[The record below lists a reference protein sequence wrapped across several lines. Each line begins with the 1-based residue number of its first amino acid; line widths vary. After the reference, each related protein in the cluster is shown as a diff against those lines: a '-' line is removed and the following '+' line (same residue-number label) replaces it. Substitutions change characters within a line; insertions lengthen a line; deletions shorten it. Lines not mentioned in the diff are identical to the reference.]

1 MKKYLSF
8 LIITLFVLGS
18 IFAQDTKISA
28 NGVTVPN
35 WMVNCAILK
44 SETGWGTQKTI
55 GQILGKPNEAT
66 KLKKVVVD
74 GNNVHLEYYVGEK
87 PSEAVLELIM
97 DFVCARLGDTG
108 TAYCS
113 HVKFVS
119 RLTFEEAEASCD
131 GPKNAGKFGKCLGM
145 LHGCVELMFIDEEKV
160 AREKALEEERKK
172 EEEKRLAEE
181 KKRAYWRQLETAVQE
196 KEVSL
201 GFSLGSLE
209 YKQSNGFAQAYLGVD
224 TSRIVVKNLD
234 ETMKAYGFQ
243 KGDKIT
249 KVDGLDF
256 FDIGSS
262 RDDSVETLF
271 YMVYSKDALK
281 YASINSELWY
291 KEVVEA
297 EKAEVVFT
305 LERKGKEMA
314 IKTPV
319 LNPEQLKAFNEK
331 FEKDWEANHQ
341 NN

>member
-28 NGVTVPN
+28 NGVTVPS
-35 WMVNCAILK
+35 WMINSTIIGSV
-44 SETGWGTQKTI
+44 EVGWGQKNI

-74 GNNVHLEYYVGEK
+74 GNNLHLEYYVGEK

-145 LHGCVELMFIDEEKV
+145 LHASVELMFIDEEKV

-172 EEEKRLAEE
+172 EEEKRLAKE
-181 KKRAYWRQLETAVQE
+181 KRMAYWRQLETAVQE

-201 GFSLGSLE
+201 GFSLDSIE
-209 YKQSNGFAQAYLGVD
+209 YKQSYLYLGVD

-256 FDIGSS
+256 FVEES
-262 RDDSVETLF
+262 RIADLIA
-271 YMVYSKDALK
+271 MVYDKDTLQCV
-281 YASINSELWY
+281 SLNSWD

-305 LERKGKEMA
+305 LERKGKEMT
-314 IKTPV
+314 IKTPA
-319 LNPEQLKAFNEK
+319 LNPEQLKSFNEK
-331 FEKDWEANHQ
+331 FETDWEASHQ
-341 NN
+341 KK

>member
-35 WMVNCAILK
+35 WMVNCAILE

-74 GNNVHLEYYVGEK
+74 GNNLHLEYYVGEK

-119 RLTFEEAEASCD
+119 RLTFEVAEVSCD
-131 GPKNAGKFGKCLGM
+131 GPKNAYKFGECLGM
-145 LHGCVELMFIDEEKV
+145 LHASVELMFIDEEKV

-181 KKRAYWRQLETAVQE
+181 KKQAYWRQLQTAVRE

-201 GFSLGSLE
+201 GFSLDSLE
-209 YKQSNGFAQAYLGVD
+209 YKKSRFAQAYLGVD

-256 FDIGSS
+256 FVEES
-262 RDDSVETLF
+262 RIADLIA
-271 YMVYSKDALK
+271 MVYDKDTLQCV
-281 YASINSELWY
+281 SLNSWD

-305 LERKGKEMA
+305 LERKGKEMT
-314 IKTPV
+314 IKTPA
-319 LNPEQLKAFNEK
+319 LNPEQLKSFNEK
-331 FEKDWEANHQ
+331 FETDWEASHQ
-341 NN
+341 KK

>member
-35 WMVNCAILK
+35 WMVNCAILE

-74 GNNVHLEYYVGEK
+74 GNNLHLEYYVGEK

-119 RLTFEEAEASCD
+119 RLTFEVAEVSCD
-131 GPKNAGKFGKCLGM
+131 GPKNAYKFGQCLGM
-145 LHGCVELMFIDEEKV
+145 LHASVELMFIDEEKV

-172 EEEKRLAEE
+172 EEEKRLADA
-181 KKRAYWRQLETAVQE
+181 KRMAYWRQLETAVQE

-201 GFSLGSLE
+201 GFSLDSIE
-209 YKQSNGFAQAYLGVD
+209 YKKSNGFAQAYLGVD

-256 FDIGSS
+256 FVKES
-262 RDDSVETLF
+262 RIADLIA
-271 YMVYSKDALK
+271 MVYDKDTLQCVSLK
-281 YASINSELWY
+281 SWD

-305 LERKGKEMA
+305 LERKGKEMT
-314 IKTPV
+314 IKTPA
-319 LNPEQLKAFNEK
+319 LDPEQLKSFNEK
-331 FEKDWEANHQ
+331 FETDWEASHQ
-341 NN
+341 KK

>member
-8 LIITLFVLGS
+8 IIITLFVLGS

-35 WMVNCAILK
+35 WMVNCAILE

-74 GNNVHLEYYVGEK
+74 GNNLHLEYYVGEK

-119 RLTFEEAEASCD
+119 RLTFEVAEVSCD
-131 GPKNAGKFGKCLGM
+131 GPKNAYKFGQCLGM
-145 LHGCVELMFIDEEKV
+145 LHASVELMFIDEEKV

-181 KKRAYWRQLETAVQE
+181 KRMAYWRQLETAVQE

-201 GFSLGSLE
+201 GFSLDSIE
-209 YKQSNGFAQAYLGVD
+209 YKKSNGFAQAYLGVD

-256 FDIGSS
+256 FGKESDLIAMFYGKDTLHRVSLK
-262 RDDSVETLF
+262 RD
-271 YMVYSKDALK
+271 
-281 YASINSELWY
+281 

-305 LERKGKEMA
+305 LERKGKEMT
-314 IKTPV
+314 IKTPA

-341 NN
+341 NK

>member
-35 WMVNCAILK
+35 WMVNCAILE

-74 GNNVHLEYYVGEK
+74 GNNLHLEYYVGEK

-119 RLTFEEAEASCD
+119 RLTFEVAEVSCD
-131 GPKNAGKFGKCLGM
+131 GPKNAYKFGQCLGM
-145 LHGCVELMFIDEEKV
+145 LHASVELMFIDEEKV

-172 EEEKRLAEE
+172 EEEKRLAKE
-181 KKRAYWRQLETAVQE
+181 KRMAYWRQLETAVQE

-201 GFSLGSLE
+201 GFSLDSIE
-209 YKQSNGFAQAYLGVD
+209 YKQSYLGVD

-256 FDIGSS
+256 FVEES
-262 RDDSVETLF
+262 RIADLIV
-271 YMVYSKDALK
+271 MVYDKDTLQCVSLK
-281 YASINSELWY
+281 SWD

-305 LERKGKEMA
+305 LERKGKEMT
-314 IKTPV
+314 IKTPA
-319 LNPEQLKAFNEK
+319 LNPEQLKSFNEK
-331 FEKDWEANHQ
+331 FETDWEASHQ
-341 NN
+341 KK

>member
-35 WMVNCAILK
+35 WMVNCAILE

-74 GNNVHLEYYVGEK
+74 GNNLHLEYYVGEK

-113 HVKFVS
+113 HVKLVS
-119 RLTFEEAEASCD
+119 RLTFEVAEVSCD
-131 GPKNAGKFGKCLGM
+131 GPKNAYKFGECLGM
-145 LHGCVELMFIDEEKV
+145 LHASVELMFIDEEKV

-172 EEEKRLAEE
+172 EEERRLAEE
-181 KKRAYWRQLETAVQE
+181 KRMAYWRQLETAVQE

-201 GFSLGSLE
+201 GFSLDSIE
-209 YKQSNGFAQAYLGVD
+209 YKKSNGFAQAYLGVD
-224 TSRIVVKNLD
+224 TSRIIVKNLD

-256 FDIGSS
+256 FKGS
-262 RDDSVETLF
+262 REDDSMLILIVMVNGKDTLQC
-271 YMVYSKDALK
+271 VSLK
-281 YASINSELWY
+281 RD

-305 LERKGKEMA
+305 LERKGKEMT
-314 IKTPV
+314 IKTPA
-319 LNPEQLKAFNEK
+319 LNPEQLKSFNEK
-331 FEKDWEANHQ
+331 FETDWEASHQ
-341 NN
+341 KK

>member
-35 WMVNCAILK
+35 WMVNCAILE

-74 GNNVHLEYYVGEK
+74 GNNLHLEYYVGEK

-119 RLTFEEAEASCD
+119 RLTFEVAEVSCD
-131 GPKNAGKFGKCLGM
+131 GPKNAYKFGQCLGM
-145 LHGCVELMFIDEEKV
+145 LHASVELMFIDEEKV

-181 KKRAYWRQLETAVQE
+181 KRMAYWRQLETAVQE

-201 GFSLGSLE
+201 GFSLGSME
-209 YKQSNGFAQAYLGVD
+209 YKQSNVFAEAYFGVD
-224 TSRIVVKNLD
+224 TQKIVVKNLD

-256 FDIGSS
+256 FVEESS
-262 RDDSVETLF
+262 IADLIA
-271 YMVYSKDALK
+271 MVYDKDTLQCV
-281 YASINSELWY
+281 SLNSWD

-305 LERKGKEMA
+305 LERKGKEMT
-314 IKTPV
+314 IKTPA
-319 LNPEQLKAFNEK
+319 LNPEQLKSFNEK
-331 FEKDWEANHQ
+331 FETDWEASHQ
-341 NN
+341 KK

>member
-18 IFAQDTKISA
+18 IFAQDTTISA

-35 WMVNCAILK
+35 WMVNCAILE

-74 GNNVHLEYYVGEK
+74 GNNLHLEYYVGEK

-119 RLTFEEAEASCD
+119 RLTFEVAEVSCD
-131 GPKNAGKFGKCLGM
+131 GPKNAYKFGQCLGM
-145 LHGCVELMFIDEEKV
+145 LHASVELMFIDEEKV

-172 EEEKRLAEE
+172 EEEKRLADA
-181 KKRAYWRQLETAVQE
+181 KRMAYWRQLETAVQE

-201 GFSLGSLE
+201 GFSLDSIE
-209 YKQSNGFAQAYLGVD
+209 YKQSYLGVG

-256 FDIGSS
+256 FGKESS
-262 RDDSVETLF
+262 RADLIA
-271 YMVYSKDALK
+271 MVYGKDTLQCV
-281 YASINSELWY
+281 SLNSWD

-305 LERKGKEMA
+305 LERKGKEMT
-314 IKTPV
+314 IKTPA
-319 LNPEQLKAFNEK
+319 LNPEQLKSFNEK
-331 FEKDWEANHQ
+331 FETDWEASHQ
-341 NN
+341 KK

>member
-1 MKKYLSF
+1 MKENSKMKKYLSF

-35 WMVNCAILK
+35 WMVNCAILE

-74 GNNVHLEYYVGEK
+74 GNNLHLEYYVGEK

-119 RLTFEEAEASCD
+119 RLTFEVAEVSCD
-131 GPKNAGKFGKCLGM
+131 GPKNAYKFGQCLGM
-145 LHGCVELMFIDEEKV
+145 LHASVELMFIDEEKV

-181 KKRAYWRQLETAVQE
+181 KKWAYWRQLETAVQE

-201 GFSLGSLE
+201 GFSLDSIE
-209 YKQSNGFAQAYLGVD
+209 YKKSYLYLGVD

-256 FDIGSS
+256 FGEESDLIAMFYGKDTLQCVSLK
-262 RDDSVETLF
+262 RD
-271 YMVYSKDALK
+271 
-281 YASINSELWY
+281 

-305 LERKGKEMA
+305 LERKGKEMT
-314 IKTPV
+314 IKTPA
-319 LNPEQLKAFNEK
+319 LNPEQLKSFNEK
-331 FEKDWEANHQ
+331 FETDWEASHQ
-341 NN
+341 KK

>member
-35 WMVNCAILK
+35 WMVNCAILE

-74 GNNVHLEYYVGEK
+74 GNNLHLEYYVGEK

-119 RLTFEEAEASCD
+119 RLTFEVAEVSCD
-131 GPKNAGKFGKCLGM
+131 GPKNAYKFGQCLGM
-145 LHGCVELMFIDEEKV
+145 LHASVELMFIDEEKV

-181 KKRAYWRQLETAVQE
+181 KKWAYWRQLETAVQE

-201 GFSLGSLE
+201 GFSLDSIE
-209 YKQSNGFAQAYLGVD
+209 YKQSYLYLGVD

-256 FDIGSS
+256 FVEES
-262 RDDSVETLF
+262 RIADLIA
-271 YMVYSKDALK
+271 MVYDKDTLQCV
-281 YASINSELWY
+281 SLNSWD

-305 LERKGKEMA
+305 LERKGKEMT
-314 IKTPV
+314 IKTPA
-319 LNPEQLKAFNEK
+319 LNPEQLKSFNEK
-331 FEKDWEANHQ
+331 FETDWEASHQ
-341 NN
+341 KK

>member
-35 WMVNCAILK
+35 WMVNCAILE

-74 GNNVHLEYYVGEK
+74 GNNLHLEYYVGEK

-119 RLTFEEAEASCD
+119 RLTFEVAEVSCD
-131 GPKNAGKFGKCLGM
+131 GPKNAYKFGQCLGM
-145 LHGCVELMFIDEEKV
+145 LHASVELMFIDEEKV

-172 EEEKRLAEE
+172 EEEKRLADA
-181 KKRAYWRQLETAVQE
+181 KRMAYWRQLETAVQE

-201 GFSLGSLE
+201 GFSLDSIE
-209 YKQSNGFAQAYLGVD
+209 YKQSYLGVG

-256 FDIGSS
+256 FVEES
-262 RDDSVETLF
+262 RIADLIA
-271 YMVYSKDALK
+271 MVYDKDTLQCV
-281 YASINSELWY
+281 SLNSWD

-305 LERKGKEMA
+305 LERKGKEMT
-314 IKTPV
+314 IKTPA
-319 LNPEQLKAFNEK
+319 LNPEQLKSFNEK
-331 FEKDWEANHQ
+331 FETDWEASHQ
-341 NN
+341 KK

>member
-35 WMVNCAILK
+35 WMVNCAILE

-74 GNNVHLEYYVGEK
+74 GNNLHLEYYVGEK
-87 PSEAVLELIM
+87 PNEAVLELIM

-113 HVKFVS
+113 HVKLVS
-119 RLTFEEAEASCD
+119 RLTFEVAEVSCD
-131 GPKNAGKFGKCLGM
+131 GPKNAYKFGECLGM
-145 LHGCVELMFIDEEKV
+145 LHASVELMFIDEEKV

-181 KKRAYWRQLETAVQE
+181 KKWAYWRQLETAVQE

-201 GFSLGSLE
+201 GFSLDSIE
-209 YKQSNGFAQAYLGVD
+209 YKKSYLGVD

-256 FDIGSS
+256 FVEES
-262 RDDSVETLF
+262 RIADLIA
-271 YMVYSKDALK
+271 MVYDKDTLQCVSLK
-281 YASINSELWY
+281 SWD

-305 LERKGKEMA
+305 LERKGKEMT
-314 IKTPV
+314 IKTPA
-319 LNPEQLKAFNEK
+319 LNPEQLKSFNEK
-331 FEKDWEANHQ
+331 FETDWEASHQ
-341 NN
+341 KK

>member
-35 WMVNCAILK
+35 WMVNCAILE

-55 GQILGKPNEAT
+55 GQILGKPNETT

-74 GNNVHLEYYVGEK
+74 GNNLHLEYYVGEK

-119 RLTFEEAEASCD
+119 RLTFEVAEVSCD
-131 GPKNAGKFGKCLGM
+131 GPKNAYKFGQCLGM
-145 LHGCVELMFIDEEKV
+145 LHASVELMFIDEEKV

-181 KKRAYWRQLETAVQE
+181 KRMAYWRQLETAVQE

-201 GFSLGSLE
+201 GFSLDSIE
-209 YKQSNGFAQAYLGVD
+209 YKKSYLGVD

-256 FDIGSS
+256 FGEESDLIAMFYGKDTLHRVSLK
-262 RDDSVETLF
+262 RD
-271 YMVYSKDALK
+271 
-281 YASINSELWY
+281 

-305 LERKGKEMA
+305 LERKGKEMT
-314 IKTPV
+314 IKTPA

-331 FEKDWEANHQ
+331 FETDWEASHQ
-341 NN
+341 KK

>member
-1 MKKYLSF
+1 MKKCLSF

-74 GNNVHLEYYVGEK
+74 GNNLHLEYYVGEK
-87 PSEAVLELIM
+87 PSEAFLELIM

-145 LHGCVELMFIDEEKV
+145 LHASVELMFIDEEKV

-172 EEEKRLAEE
+172 EEEKRLAKE
-181 KKRAYWRQLETAVQE
+181 KRMAYWRQLETAVQE

-201 GFSLGSLE
+201 GFSLDSIE
-209 YKQSNGFAQAYLGVD
+209 YKQSYLYLGVD

-256 FDIGSS
+256 FVEES
-262 RDDSVETLF
+262 RIADLIA
-271 YMVYSKDALK
+271 MVYDKDTLQCV
-281 YASINSELWY
+281 SLNSWD

-305 LERKGKEMA
+305 LERKGKEMT
-314 IKTPV
+314 IKTPA
-319 LNPEQLKAFNEK
+319 LNPEQLKSFNEK
-331 FEKDWEANHQ
+331 FETDWEASHQ
-341 NN
+341 KK

>member
-35 WMVNCAILK
+35 WMVNCFILK

-74 GNNVHLEYYVGEK
+74 GNNLHLEYYVGEK

-113 HVKFVS
+113 HVKLFS
-119 RLTFEEAEASCD
+119 RLTFEEGEASCD
-131 GPKNAGKFGKCLGM
+131 GPKNAYKFGECLGM
-145 LHGCVELMFIDEEKV
+145 LHASVELMFIDEEKV

-172 EEEKRLAEE
+172 EEEKRLAKE
-181 KKRAYWRQLETAVQE
+181 KRMAYWRQLETAVQE

-201 GFSLGSLE
+201 GFSLDSIE
-209 YKQSNGFAQAYLGVD
+209 YKQSYLYLGVD

-256 FDIGSS
+256 FVEES
-262 RDDSVETLF
+262 RIADLIA
-271 YMVYSKDALK
+271 MVYDKDTLQCV
-281 YASINSELWY
+281 SLNSWD

-305 LERKGKEMA
+305 LERKGKEMT
-314 IKTPV
+314 IKTPA
-319 LNPEQLKAFNEK
+319 LNPEQLKSFNEK
-331 FEKDWEANHQ
+331 FETDWEASHQ
-341 NN
+341 KK

>member
-1 MKKYLSF
+1 MKENFKMKKYLSF

-74 GNNVHLEYYVGEK
+74 GNNLHLEYYVGEK

-113 HVKFVS
+113 HVKLFS
-119 RLTFEEAEASCD
+119 RLTFEEGEASCD
-131 GPKNAGKFGKCLGM
+131 GPKNAYKFGECLGM
-145 LHGCVELMFIDEEKV
+145 LHASVELMFIDEEKV

-181 KKRAYWRQLETAVQE
+181 KKQAYWSSLKIAILDREILPAVTLSCFEGASFFQKSVSIKNIDANME
-196 KEVSL
+196 KL
-201 GFSLGSLE
+201 GF
-209 YKQSNGFAQAYLGVD
+209 K
-224 TSRIVVKNLD
+224 
-234 ETMKAYGFQ
+234 
-243 KGDKIT
+243 KGDLIRGFEGTRFYSGPDAEYFCKTLQDELSALFGRSEVIYDEFHKHYSEIDKAATVTFTFYIERRGKSVNIT
-249 KVDGLDF
+249 
-256 FDIGSS
+256 
-262 RDDSVETLF
+262 
-271 YMVYSKDALK
+271 
-281 YASINSELWY
+281 
-291 KEVVEA
+291 
-297 EKAEVVFT
+297 
-305 LERKGKEMA
+305 
-314 IKTPV
+314 TPA
-319 LNPEQLKAFNEK
+319 LNPEQLKSFNEK
-331 FEKDWEANHQ
+331 FETDWEASHQ
-341 NN
+341 KK

>member
-35 WMVNCAILK
+35 WMVNCAILE

-74 GNNVHLEYYVGEK
+74 GNNLHLEYYVGEK

-119 RLTFEEAEASCD
+119 RLTFEVAEVSCD
-131 GPKNAGKFGKCLGM
+131 GLKNAYKFGQCLGM
-145 LHGCVELMFIDEEKV
+145 LHASVELMFIDEEKV

-181 KKRAYWRQLETAVQE
+181 KRMAYWRQLETAVQE

-209 YKQSNGFAQAYLGVD
+209 YKKSNGFAQAYLGVD

-256 FDIGSS
+256 FDIGRS
-262 RDDSVETLF
+262 RDDSMHTLII
-271 YMVYSKDALK
+271 MVCDKDALQR
-281 YASINSELWY
+281 ASINEYLH

-305 LERKGKEMA
+305 LERKGKEMT
-314 IKTPV
+314 IKTPA
-319 LNPEQLKAFNEK
+319 LNPEQLKSFNEK
-331 FEKDWEANHQ
+331 FETDWEASHQ
-341 NN
+341 KK

>member
-35 WMVNCAILK
+35 WMVNCAILE

-74 GNNVHLEYYVGEK
+74 GNNLHLEYYVGEK

-119 RLTFEEAEASCD
+119 RLTFEVAEVSCD
-131 GPKNAGKFGKCLGM
+131 GPKNAYKFGQCLGM
-145 LHGCVELMFIDEEKV
+145 LHASVELMFIDEEKV

-172 EEEKRLAEE
+172 EEEKRLADA
-181 KKRAYWRQLETAVQE
+181 KRMAYWRQLETAVQE

-201 GFSLGSLE
+201 GFSLDSIE
-209 YKQSNGFAQAYLGVD
+209 YKQSYLGVG

-256 FDIGSS
+256 FVEESS
-262 RDDSVETLF
+262 IADLIA
-271 YMVYSKDALK
+271 MVYDKDTLQCV
-281 YASINSELWY
+281 SLNSWH

-331 FEKDWEANHQ
+331 FETDWEASHQ
-341 NN
+341 KK

>member
-35 WMVNCAILK
+35 WMVNCAILE

-74 GNNVHLEYYVGEK
+74 GNNLHLEYYVGEK

-119 RLTFEEAEASCD
+119 RLTFEVAEVSCD
-131 GPKNAGKFGKCLGM
+131 GPKNAYKFGQCLGM
-145 LHGCVELMFIDEEKV
+145 LHASVELMFIDEEKV

-172 EEEKRLAEE
+172 EEEKRLADE
-181 KKRAYWRQLETAVQE
+181 KRMAYWRQLETAVQE

-201 GFSLGSLE
+201 GFSLDSIE
-209 YKQSNGFAQAYLGVD
+209 YKQSYLGVG

-256 FDIGSS
+256 FGKESS
-262 RDDSVETLF
+262 EADLIA
-271 YMVYSKDALK
+271 MVYGKDTLQCV
-281 YASINSELWY
+281 SLNSWD

-305 LERKGKEMA
+305 LERKGKEMT
-314 IKTPV
+314 IKTPA
-319 LNPEQLKAFNEK
+319 LNPEQLKSFNEK
-331 FEKDWEANHQ
+331 FETDWEASHQ
-341 NN
+341 KK